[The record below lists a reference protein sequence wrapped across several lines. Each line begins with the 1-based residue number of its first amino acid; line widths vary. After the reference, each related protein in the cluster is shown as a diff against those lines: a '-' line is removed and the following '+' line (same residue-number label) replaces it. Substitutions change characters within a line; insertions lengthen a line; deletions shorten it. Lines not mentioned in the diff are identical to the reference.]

1 MTRKWSKN
9 QNLNIPILLTAINKF
24 RSTDR
29 KSEEPRNDKKH
40 SFIQKETEFEYSNF
54 SHSYPQ
60 ISTIDRYRKKN
71 WKTMKWQDA
80 FIMKQTS
87 TIPILLKTQLFTNF
101 HDEQTEEI
109 KKIKR
114 SIRWFK
120 KSSTIPILLTAIHKF
135 PRSTERR
142 TEKPRN
148 DKKHSQRRNRP
159 RLFQFSSKTPILQI
173 SIRIRRW
180 KGKKREGKTARN
192 ANGSELITRW
202 SGVIPRWIA
211 ESSNVPVAV
220 TCGQA
225 SA

>member
-40 SFIQKETEFEYSNF
+40 SFIQKETELDYSNF

-71 WKTMKWQDA
+71 WKTMKWQEA
-80 FIMKQTS
+80 FIDPQR
-87 TIPILLKTQLFTNF
+87 N
-101 HDEQTEEI
+101 
-109 KKIKR
+109 R
-114 SIRWFK
+114 FK

>member
-1 MTRKWSKN
+1 MTRCIHNEADLNYSN
-9 QNLNIPILLTAINKF
+9 SSQNTAIHKF
-24 RSTDR
+24 PRWTDR
-29 KSEEPRNDKKH
+29 RN
-40 SFIQKETEFEYSNF
+40 
-54 SHSYPQ
+54 
-60 ISTIDRYRKKN
+60 
-71 WKTMKWQDA
+71 
-80 FIMKQTS
+80 
-87 TIPILLKTQLFTNF
+87 
-101 HDEQTEEI
+101 